1 MAHKHKVTYC
11 CDTAV
16 GMAAKELSATFQEGM
31 DQREQEI
38 ITLIESEQL
47 MATYPGATFN
57 REKNYD
63 GGYAMAL
70 HDIKILIKE
79 QGQK

>member
-1 MAHKHKVTYC
+1 MDGAEIMTHQHKVTYC

-57 REKNYD
+57 REKTM
-63 GGYAMAL
+63 MADMPW
-70 HDIKILIKE
+70 HCMTSKF
-79 QGQK
+79 